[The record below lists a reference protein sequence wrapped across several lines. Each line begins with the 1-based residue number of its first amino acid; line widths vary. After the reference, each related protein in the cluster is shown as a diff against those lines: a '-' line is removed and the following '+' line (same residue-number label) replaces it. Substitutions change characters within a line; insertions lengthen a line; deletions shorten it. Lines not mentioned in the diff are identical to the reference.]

1 MAKAGLFAEA
11 GLFCLVVFLY
21 KDRPLE
27 KTKFR
32 FDSKL
37 R

>member
-1 MAKAGLFAEA
+1 MAKAGLFLWRPA
-11 GLFCLVVFLY
+11 FFVVFLY
-21 KDRPLE
+21 KVRPLE
-27 KTKFR
+27 KTRFR